1 MERAVGVAMID
12 GNGPEEAAG
21 LPGPGWRIAYIA
33 LAGTI
38 TLLAFGT
45 LLLVAGDVA
54 SPGGDAA
61 PSWSDELLSMDHA
74 LAAGD
79 LDAAG
84 KAWQGAYRAAL
95 GDRGWEGMLA
105 AGDAALRVGEAAG
118 ARETSRAQA
127 RGAYLASLFRAQAQR
142 SPEGAVRVGEAFA
155 ALGDGEAAEVC
166 LRVAQGLVGRPA
178 GGRAQDRTPEV
189 RDRVTSN

>member
-12 GNGPEEAAG
+12 GNEPEEAAG
-21 LPGPGWRIAYIA
+21 EPGPGWRIAYVC

-38 TLLAFGT
+38 TLLAFGA
-45 LLLVAGDVA
+45 LLLAAGDMA

-61 PSWSDELLSMDHA
+61 PSWSGELLSMNNA

-79 LDAAG
+79 LEAAG
-84 KAWQGAYRAAL
+84 KAWQRAYRAAL
-95 GDRGWEGMLA
+95 GDRGWKGMLA

-127 RGAYLASLFRAQAQR
+127 RGAYLVSLFRAQAQR
-142 SPEGAVRVGEAFA
+142 SPEGAVQVGEAFA

-166 LRVAQGLVGRPA
+166 LRVAQGLVGRPT
-178 GGRAQDRTPEV
+178 GGRAQDRTPDIRV
-189 RDRVTSN
+189 RVTSN